1 MQELL
6 ASLGADT
13 TADPGTEWV
22 DAILALED

>member
-6 ASLGADT
+6 ALLGADT
-13 TADPGTEWV
+13 TPDPGTEWV